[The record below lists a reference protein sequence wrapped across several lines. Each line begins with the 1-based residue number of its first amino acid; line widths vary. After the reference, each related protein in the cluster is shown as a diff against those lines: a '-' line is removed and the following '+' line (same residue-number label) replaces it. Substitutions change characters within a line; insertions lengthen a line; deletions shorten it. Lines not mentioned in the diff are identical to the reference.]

1 MNKSP
6 HLWLLNQ
13 RSFLRGAI
21 VALLVVLIATP
32 ARAAERSVAKEA
44 WLQVSSWVVTIP
56 YGVMKVAY
64 ALSGGAVGS
73 LTWLV
78 TMGNTELAK
87 EVWVPSMT
95 GDYIVRPE
103 NLTGERDLHFVGK
116 SPNQSTP

>member
-1 MNKSP
+1 M
-6 HLWLLNQ
+6 NQ

-21 VALLVVLIATP
+21 VALLLVLIATP

-56 YGVMKVAY
+56 YGAMKVAY
-64 ALSGGAVGS
+64 ALGGGAVGS